1 VRGLFIKEEFLPVQ
15 DWQKF
20 NLIAQARGLTP
31 VTLIEQ
37 LIKQEIREFDAMQK
51 PLLEQVIQKGA
62 QLIHR
67 HIGNL
72 DKNLKNYP

>member
-1 VRGLFIKEEFLPVQ
+1 MRGYFIKEESLSVQ

-51 PLLEQVIQKGA
+51 PLLEQVFQKGA
-62 QLIHR
+62 QLLHR
-67 HIGNL
+67 HIGTLN
-72 DKNLKNYP
+72 KF